1 MGKHDERKS
10 AASGARYEKTLYRL
24 QVELVKL
31 QRHVIGSGQ
40 KILIILEG
48 RDGAGKDGTIKRITE
63 HLSPRDIR
71 IVALPKPSDA
81 SRSHGMVLPAL
92 CSAFAGLR

>member
-1 MGKHDERKS
+1 MAKPAKPKKPAEKY
-10 AASGARYEKTLYRL
+10 GAQLHEL

-31 QRHVIGSGQ
+31 QRHVITHGE
-40 KILIILEG
+40 KLLIILEG

-71 IVALPKPSDA
+71 IVALP
-81 SRSHGMVLPAL
+81 
-92 CSAFAGLR
+92 